1 MSAKILNIQTKDDS
15 KSYKITEHHE
25 DAEIELIDE
34 NTMSVEN
41 IEKKGKKVRATSAN
55 KPSASRPTSGGN
67 TRFRPRSNRIS
78 MTNMEDDRHYE
89 PAFLQKCIN
98 KSQ

>member
-25 DAEIELIDE
+25 DAELEL
-34 NTMSVEN
+34 V
-41 IEKKGKKVRATSAN
+41 EKKTASVDAEATKIVKVKRVRATSAN
-55 KPSASRPTSGGN
+55 KPGSRPTSGN

-89 PAFLQKCIN
+89 PAFL
-98 KSQ
+98 

>member
-1 MSAKILNIQTKDDS
+1 MNIQTKDDS
-15 KSYKITEHHE
+15 KSYKITEHQE
-25 DAEIELIDE
+25 EAEIELLE
-34 NTMSVEN
+34 QKTASVEH
-41 IEKKGKKVRATSAN
+41 KTKGKKARATSAN
-55 KPSASRPTSGGN
+55 KPSRPTSGN

-98 KSQ
+98 KS

>member
-15 KSYKITEHHE
+15 KSYKITEHQE
-25 DAEIELIDE
+25 EADMELLDQK
-34 NTMSVEN
+34 TASVEH
-41 IEKKGKKVRATSAN
+41 KVKGKRIRATSAN
-55 KPSASRPTSGGN
+55 KRSSSRPTSGN

-89 PAFLQKCIN
+89 PAFL
-98 KSQ
+98 